1 MVFFVI
7 PFGTVTLVPVYIMQ
21 NDYGRWTHAGLIYEV
36 GIIVVMI
43 FMKDKNVLEGT
54 KRYMAYVKLHKWYY
68 VTLIA
73 YAGICGAFDQ
83 NLINSLVST
92 IEQTIWKVIYV
103 FA

>member
-1 MVFFVI
+1 MSN
-7 PFGTVTLVPVYIMQ
+7 YI
-21 NDYGRWTHAGLIYEV
+21 N
-36 GIIVVMI
+36 
-43 FMKDKNVLEGT
+43 
-54 KRYMAYVKLHKWYY
+54 

>member
-1 MVFFVI
+1 
-7 PFGTVTLVPVYIMQ
+7 MQ

-54 KRYMAYVKLHKWYY
+54 KRYMAYVKLHKGYY